1 MDPLIGELF
10 THVVAYEVLNAP
22 TVESSIRYIGC
33 KSKEEADEK
42 VLWLIFSD
50 NVNPS
55 TVKSWE
61 LSPPIRY

>member
-10 THVVAYEVLNAP
+10 THVVAYEELSVPANTLS
-22 TVESSIRYIGC
+22 TRYVGC

-42 VLWLIFSD
+42 VLWLMFSD

-55 TVKSWE
+55 TVKIWD
-61 LSPPIRY
+61 LSLPIHY